1 MNNTFVKVANKTDL
15 AAGAIKAVEI
25 NGQKIAICQAGDSF
39 FAVSDNCSHA
49 KVPLSGGQIVD
60 QEIECPKHG
69 ARFDLKT
76 GKAMCPPAIQ
86 PIATYPLETRGEE
99 IWIAVPENKQ

>member
-1 MNNTFVKVANKTDL
+1 MTEFVKVANKSDL
-15 AAGAIKAVEI
+15 ALGVIKAVEI

-39 FAVSDNCSHA
+39 YAIGDICSHA
-49 KVPLSGGQIVD
+49 KVALHGGQIIE

-76 GKAMCPPAIQ
+76 GQATCPPAVQ
-86 PIATYPLETRGEE
+86 PIPTFPLETRGEE
-99 IWIAVPENKQ
+99 IWIAVPENK